1 VISNAA
7 CFIFEMNLTA
17 STAKTF
23 DIKNSI
29 ETNRLLLIRN
39 YINLRERQELPR
51 KNPLFT
57 MR

>member
-1 VISNAA
+1 
-7 CFIFEMNLTA
+7 MNLTA

-39 YINLRERQELPR
+39 YINLRERQKLPR